1 MTDREQSQAG
11 FTMLEMVVVLALFAL
26 IATFSLQALSG
37 TLRARD
43 RLLVA
48 DENSKN
54 LARTLAQMRADMN
67 AVVGVTFT
75 MPSGDVESA
84 VEIADLGNAVAL
96 SVSGRFDFGG
106 DETIGLGR
114 VVWRLDQSSGTLSRQ
129 VWPVLNP
136 ASSFAR
142 GPEVVMM
149 TGVSAITVRRLINT
163 SVWETGRDRS
173 IFGAASTLPKALD
186 IVVTSNHWG
195 AISTKVGFP

>member
-1 MTDREQSQAG
+1 MKDRAQSEAG

-48 DENSKN
+48 DENSEN

-75 MPSGDVESA
+75 LPSGDVESA
-84 VEIADLGNAVAL
+84 IEISDLGNSVGL

-114 VVWRLDQSSGTLSRQ
+114 VIWRLDPSSGVLTRQ

-136 ASSFAR
+136 ASQSAK
-142 GPEVVMM
+142 GPEVAMM
-149 TGVSAITVRRLINT
+149 TGVSAITLRRLINT
-163 SVWETGRDRS
+163 SVWEIGRDRS

-186 IVVTSNHWG
+186 IAVTSKYWG
-195 AISTKVGFP
+195 VISTKVGYP